1 MPGTYPVSPDT
12 SGSLRNF
19 DPDDPGE
26 GTWHDRSARNSLRGT
41 AVSRGSASAA
51 SEFVVDI
58 ENLRIGAGNNEADA
72 GTAFHTARTACRFTD
87 FSRHLNF
94 LKKND

>member
-1 MPGTYPVSPDT
+1 MPGTYPVSPDA
-12 SGSLRNF
+12 SGNLRNF

-51 SEFVVDI
+51 SDFVVDI
-58 ENLRIGAGNNEADA
+58 ENLRIDAGNNEADA
-72 GTAFHTARTACRFTD
+72 GTFHTARTGCRFTTD

-94 LKKND
+94 LEK